1 MNLVERVVRG
11 FLEEPPE
18 DTRPKV
24 QLSPRITAEHF
35 ELLEALA
42 ERLRTTKH
50 GLATELLEAAIEDAG
65 HLAGVEIVRD
75 STGHGEVMLFDN
87 PLEGDK

>member
-24 QLSPRITAEHF
+24 QLSPRISADHF

-42 ERLRTTKH
+42 ERLRSTKH
-50 GLATELLEAAIEDAG
+50 GLAQELLEAAIEDAG

-75 STGHGEVMLFDN
+75 MQGHTEVLLFDN
-87 PLEGDK
+87 PLEKE